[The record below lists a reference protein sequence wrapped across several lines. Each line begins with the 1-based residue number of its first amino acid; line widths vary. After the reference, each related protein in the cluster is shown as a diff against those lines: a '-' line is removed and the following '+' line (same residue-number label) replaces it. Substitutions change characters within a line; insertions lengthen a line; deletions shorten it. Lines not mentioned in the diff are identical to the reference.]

1 MSQLYELSAVTTMA
15 NDMRAV
21 NLTHELTDEL
31 TSERD
36 QSTSPNS
43 PTSRGVLL

>member
-1 MSQLYELSAVTTMA
+1 MSQFYELSADATMA

-36 QSTSPNS
+36 QSTSP
-43 PTSRGVLL
+43 TSQEVRL